1 MTPPGKKEILA
12 AENGYARWRGL
23 LAENAMD
30 ELYTMHGLTDRMR

>member
-1 MTPPGKKEILA
+1 MTSPEEKGIFS
-12 AENGYARWRGL
+12 AENGYALWRGL

>member
-1 MTPPGKKEILA
+1 MTSPGEKGIFP